1 MIIEVTG
8 ASTRN
13 KGAELMLAAVRE
25 HYGVPDSDV
34 TLAVTPWFGSS
45 TDRLRYNLAT
55 KLDWNRWGRTRLAMS
70 LAPEAFRRSLGV
82 YENADLDAAL
92 DISGFAFGDQHPAKR
107 TIDFADRVENWKG
120 LGKKVAL
127 LPQAFGPF
135 ENTEIR
141 NAFGRI
147 VDHSDLI
154 CPRDQAS
161 LDHIVKHFGQRENV
175 LLCPDIT
182 IGIGSEQKTQ
192 EVSKDV
198 LFVPNTR
205 MLDKSDSGQAGNYIP
220 LLQTCIR
227 AVRESQY
234 SAKILLHDAAEDR
247 NLVPRIQDGLEQRVE
262 VIQDPNPLSLKH
274 TISQA
279 ALLVGSRFHSLVSAL
294 SSGVPVL
301 ATGWSHKYEMLLNDF
316 GCPESVLNLTASDD
330 VLRSKVESHLDP
342 SFQSQTR
349 DNLVATRT
357 SLKSQLATMWQRLD
371 KTIGWESPCG

>member
-13 KGAELMLAAVRE
+13 KGAELMLATVRD

-34 TLAVTPWFGSS
+34 TLAVTPWFGSVA
-45 TDRLRYNLAT
+45 DRLRYNLAT
-55 KLDWNRWGRTRLAMS
+55 KLDWKRWGRTRLAMS
-70 LAPEAFRRSLGV
+70 LTPASFRKSLGV
-82 YENADLDAAL
+82 YEDADLDAVL

-107 TIDFADRVENWKG
+107 TIDFADQVETWKS
-120 LGKKVAL
+120 LGKKVVL

-135 ENTEIR
+135 ENAELR
-141 NAFGRI
+141 AAFGRI
-147 VDHSDLI
+147 VARSDLI

-182 IGIGSEQKTQ
+182 IGISSNDTTQSKSEN
-192 EVSKDV
+192 V

-205 MLDKSDSGQAGNYIP
+205 MLDKSDSAQAGQYIP

-227 AVRESQY
+227 AVQESQHT
-234 SAKILLHDAAEDR
+234 AKILLHDAAEDR
-247 NLVPRIQDGLEQRVE
+247 NLVPQIQEGLQQPIE
-262 VIQDPNPLSLKH
+262 VVQDPNPLSLKH
-274 TISQA
+274 TISEA
-279 ALLVGSRFHSLVSAL
+279 ALVVGSRFHSLVSAL

-316 GCPESVLNLTASDD
+316 GCPESVLNLDASDN
-330 VLRSKVESHLDP
+330 VLRQKVESHLD
-342 SFQSQTR
+342 STFQTQTR
-349 DNLVATRT
+349 ESLATTRN
-357 SLKSQLATMWQRLD
+357 SLKAQLETMWQRVD
-371 KTIGWESPCG
+371 SAIGWEATCG

>member
-13 KGAELMLAAVRE
+13 KGAELMLATVRD

-34 TLAVTPWFGSS
+34 TLAVTPWFGSVA
-45 TDRLRYNLAT
+45 DRLRYNLAT
-55 KLDWNRWGRTRLAMS
+55 KLDWSRWGRTRIGMS
-70 LAPEAFRRSLGV
+70 LTPPDFRKSLGA
-82 YENADLDAAL
+82 YEDADLDAVL

-107 TIDFADRVENWKG
+107 TIDFAAHVETWKS
-120 LGKKVAL
+120 LGKKVVL

-135 ENTEIR
+135 ENAELR
-141 NAFGRI
+141 AAFGRV

-154 CPRDQAS
+154 CPRDQVS

-182 IGIGSEQKTQ
+182 IGISGGHTTQSKSE
-192 EVSKDV
+192 DV

-205 MLDKSDSGQAGNYIP
+205 MLDKSDSAQVGRYIP

-227 AVRESQY
+227 AVQQSKYR
-234 SAKILLHDAAEDR
+234 AKILLHDAAEDR
-247 NLVPRIQDGLEQRVE
+247 NLVPRIQEALEQPIE
-262 VIQDPNPLSLKH
+262 VVRDPNPLSLKH

-279 ALLVGSRFHSLVSAL
+279 ALVVGSRFHSLVSAL

-316 GCPESVLNLTASDD
+316 GCPESVLALTASDD
-330 VLRSKVESHLDP
+330 VLRAKVESHLD
-342 SFQSQTR
+342 SRFQAQTR
-349 DNLVATRT
+349 VGRATRRK
-357 SLKSQLATMWQRLD
+357 LLRAQLETMWQRVD
-371 KTIGWESPCG
+371 SAIGWESPCG